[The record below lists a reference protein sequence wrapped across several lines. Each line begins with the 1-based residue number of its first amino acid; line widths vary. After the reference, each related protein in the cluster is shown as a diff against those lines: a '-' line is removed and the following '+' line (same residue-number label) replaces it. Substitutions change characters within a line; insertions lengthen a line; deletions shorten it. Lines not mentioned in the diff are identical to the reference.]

1 MHGKIVM
8 AMQFLLDQSIK
19 GCLGDLDKNVAA
31 DYEEVEVEVPKMIY
45 KQYKCGIMRVF
56 EPILT
61 EDAKTQAGIMI
72 KFKLWIKI
80 KVICIKL
87 KLKLNI
93 LLKTA

>member
-1 MHGKIVM
+1 
-8 AMQFLLDQSIK
+8 
-19 GCLGDLDKNVAA
+19 
-31 DYEEVEVEVPKMIY
+31 
-45 KQYKCGIMRVF
+45 MRVF